1 MPFDVPSSRH
11 RRHTIDINIESWYP
25 LIEDHTFPT
34 EFLPFSPAVGAL
46 FVEAYESYPPQTR
59 LQRGAPAQRELR
71 RPGWDCSPVT
81 ELGGALQAVINR
93 VEDRFFK
100 AMVLFGSNLMSWFK
114 VSSKMQL
121 MSVVVSL
128 MSLNTFEHG

>member
-1 MPFDVPSSRH
+1 M
-11 RRHTIDINIESWYP
+11 
-25 LIEDHTFPT
+25 
-34 EFLPFSPAVGAL
+34 
-46 FVEAYESYPPQTR
+46 
-59 LQRGAPAQRELR
+59 
-71 RPGWDCSPVT
+71 T